1 MSGGAAALAS
11 LLVTLGRPAWWALAL
26 TAFLLR
32 GGLVLYLVP
41 IVSFPSPLA
50 VSNVVGPLLVPLAL
64 GRVGVEVV
72 ILVALTVGGLLVW
85 LVGGWALAAAA
96 EGALIRDVAE
106 AAAEEGLE
114 GRGERRPVGAGGGI
128 VSRMLAARLVALVP
142 LVLAIGWGAVAIV
155 GSAYAELTRPLD
167 VATPLAVRVAAGA
180 AGQIAAIVVAWLF
193 AEIVGGAAGRR
204 AALDDASAGRALAAA
219 IRDVVRR
226 PASTVLPW
234 LATTA
239 LMALVLG
246 PLLFAADAA
255 WRALQA
261 GLVDPDAS
269 PVAIALAL
277 LAFVGIWLSGLVAG
291 GLLAAVRAAAGVV
304 EANRSAHRVAS
315 RDGTFGAGAHR
326 RPGDWSVGDEG
337 GSL

>member
-1 MSGGAAALAS
+1 MSPGAAALAS

-50 VSNVVGPLLVPLAL
+50 VSNVVAPLIVPLAL
-64 GRVGVEVV
+64 GRIGVEVV

-96 EGALIRDVAE
+96 EGALIRGVAE
-106 AAAEEGLE
+106 AAADEGLE
-114 GRGERRPVGAGGGI
+114 GRVERQPAMTGDGVVR
-128 VSRMLAARLVALVP
+128 RMLAARLVALVP
-142 LVLAIGWGAVAIV
+142 LVVATGWGAVAIV
-155 GSAYAELTRPLD
+155 GSAYVELTRPLD

-193 AEIVGGAAGRR
+193 AEIVGGAAARR
-204 AALDDASAGRALAAA
+204 AALDGASAGRALADAVL
-219 IRDVVRR
+219 DLVRR
-226 PASTVLPW
+226 PASTILPW

-239 LMALVLG
+239 PMALALG
-246 PLLFAADAA
+246 ALLFAADVA
-255 WRALQA
+255 WRALQV
-261 GLVDPDAS
+261 GLVDPHAS
-269 PVAIALAL
+269 PVAVALAL

-291 GLLAAVRAAAGVV
+291 GLLAAVRTAAGVV
-304 EANRSAHRVAS
+304 EETRTAHPVAA

>member
-1 MSGGAAALAS
+1 MSRGAAALAS

-50 VSNVVGPLLVPLAL
+50 VSNVVGPLIVPLAL
-64 GRVGVEVV
+64 GRIGVEVV
-72 ILVALTVGGLLVW
+72 ILVGLTVGALLVW

-106 AAAEEGLE
+106 AAAEEGLG
-114 GRGERRPVGAGGGI
+114 GRDERRPADAGG
-128 VSRMLAARLVALVP
+128 VARRMVAARLVALIP
-142 LVLAIGWGAVAIV
+142 LVVAIGWGAVAIV
-155 GSAYAELTRPLD
+155 GSAYVELTRPLD

-204 AALDDASAGRALAAA
+204 AALDDASAGQALAAA
-219 IRDVVRR
+219 IRDLVRR

-246 PLLFAADAA
+246 PLLLAADVA

-269 PVAIALAL
+269 PVATALAL
-277 LAFVGIWLSGLVAG
+277 LAFVGIWLSGLVVG
-291 GLLAAVRAAAGVV
+291 GLLAAVRTAAGVV
-304 EANRSAHRVAS
+304 EASRSAHRSAS
-315 RDGTFGAGAHR
+315 RNGTFGAGAHR